1 MLPAPTRNISETNTI
16 SATDNIP
23 HSSWKLESHY
33 TIHSNMDLIRGQAK
47 PYHTVEPQLFLE
59 SVLTGG
65 SV

>member
-1 MLPAPTRNISETNTI
+1 MLPAPWRNIWETNTI

-23 HSSWKLESHY
+23 HSSWKLQSHY
-33 TIHSNMDLIRGQAK
+33 IIHSNMDLIRSQAK
-47 PYHTVEPQLFLE
+47 SYHTVETQLFLE